1 MKRLTRNE
9 TARFLLE
16 HDNYLILS
24 HRRPD
29 GDTTG
34 SSAALCLGLRQLGKT
49 AFVLE
54 NKEVSE
60 RFAWLHQGL
69 TKSEAVGD
77 ETIVSTDVASPS
89 MLPASFQSLMGKIA
103 LRIDHHGSA
112 TSFTDQE
119 LVDAHSAS
127 CAELI
132 WDVLS
137 LMSVKADR
145 AIAEAVYVGTSTDT
159 GCFRYANTTAH
170 TFETA
175 AMCAA
180 AGARIYELNQEL
192 FETNTLARL
201 KMQGWIV
208 DHMKML
214 AGGKMAI
221 CAIPRGVEE
230 ELGVT
235 PDDMDNISSFPRTV
249 AGVCV
254 AATLRETAKGEAK
267 LSVRAVPGF
276 DASKVT
282 EKFGGGGHKGAAGA
296 SLKMPLAEA
305 ALAVEKAML
314 VLGETDGRNCDCR

>member
-1 MKRLTRNE
+1 MKNLTRSE
-9 TARFLLE
+9 CAQFLQE

-49 AFVLE
+49 AHILE
-54 NKEVSE
+54 NKEVSQ
-60 RFAWLHQGL
+60 RFAWLHEGL
-69 TKSEAVGD
+69 TKSAPEGS

-89 MLPASFQSLMGKIA
+89 MLPEAFKGLLGGIA

-112 TSFTDQE
+112 TSFTDSE
-119 LVDAHSAS
+119 LVDPHSAS
-127 CAELI
+127 CAELV

-137 LMSVKADR
+137 LMGVQADR
-145 AIAEAVYVGTSTDT
+145 SIAEAVYVGTSTDT

-175 AMCAA
+175 AVCAA

-192 FETNTLARL
+192 FETNTLGRL
-201 KMQGWIV
+201 RMQGWIV
-208 DHMKML
+208 DYMRML
-214 AGGKMAI
+214 EGGKMAV
-221 CAIPRGVEE
+221 CAIPRTVEE

-235 PDDMDNISSFPRTV
+235 QDDMDNISSFPRTV

-254 AATLRETAKGEAK
+254 AATLRESAEGDTK
-267 LSVRAVPGF
+267 LSVRAVPGY
-276 DASKVT
+276 DAARVT

-296 SLKMPLAEA
+296 SLKMPLEEA

-314 VLGETDGRNCDCR
+314 AL